1 MEENLEN
8 MIGIDED
15 LDTLLEVFED
25 LSDEIDKIEPKNI
38 PQRAAKD
45 RMKEI
50 IEGAFLPYLNEMI
63 QCNQVFEQGAE

>member
-1 MEENLEN
+1 MEENLDN
-8 MIGIDED
+8 MIGIDDD
-15 LDTLLEVFED
+15 LDTLIEIFEE
-25 LSDEIDKIEPKNI
+25 LSDEIDKIDPKNV

-63 QCNQVFEQGAE
+63 QCNQVFEQGSE